1 MLSKIN
7 RLSILAKQAAAG
19 SLTDAERAEM
29 DALSAKIGAATAPV
43 DLTKVAL
50 RLTTMTVKAFQEHAA
65 AVRAAATPDPVDV
78 ALLKDNLRAVQDQ
91 APAGLDA
98 VVAVRVKADAAVGRT
113 LEERLAAL
121 EAKAAA
127 TMVQA
132 GTPPAP
138 PPPAETPAVKA
149 PGAPT
154 ATALGMEAMDAI
166 MGRMQQIQAALTA
179 GTLTEQALD
188 EMWPGYKLRHIVETC
203 AEIVGKAETLK
214 ATTDAVLPALR
225 KLADGDDTTDAE
237 KGDTAVTDDE
247 VPDAHPP
254 ADTQK
259 SAAPHDDPDREAMT
273 ARFLAGQPMGKGL
286 TPAEARQRS
295 RMQRVPGTG
304 RIQPRG

>member
-1 MLSKIN
+1 MLKMIN
-7 RLSILAKQAAAG
+7 RLSTLAKQAAAG

-138 PPPAETPAVKA
+138 PPTAEATAVKA

-154 ATALGMEAMDAI
+154 ATALGMEALDAVLR
-166 MGRMQQIQAALTA
+166 GVQAIQAAVSA
-179 GTLTEQALD
+179 GTLSRQTLD
-188 EMWPGYKLRHIVETC
+188 ELWPGWELRNMVEACTQ
-203 AEIVGKAETLK
+203 IVGKAETLK

-259 SAAPHDDPDREAMT
+259 SAAPHDDPDRAAMT
-273 ARFLAGQPMGKGL
+273 ARFLSGQSMGKGL
-286 TPAEARQRS
+286 TPAEARKRA